1 MDADLQLQVDLLT
14 ATSLLRQGE
23 LAAAARALA
32 GAAGQAANGDA
43 GATSEARRQVARGL
57 VALADAYAARAR
69 RGTDQGE
76 TALAAD
82 ASLSAERSLELAA
95 ALAPTEAIPSLAA
108 HLEAA
113 GRADEAIEQ
122 WRHLLGIQPSHD
134 AASYLRLA
142 RLYEQTDRPEDA
154 LATYLHLLDALPATR
169 NTMLVG
175 QKLDALAASLP
186 EPTRAQRIKIALLG
200 NASMEQLQAY
210 LSVECYRNGL
220 RPTFY
225 EVGFDQYTQ
234 ALLDPSSRLYAL
246 EPDVTVCAIHASRL
260 FPGLH
265 HDPLTLT
272 VDERRREIEGGLQTV
287 QRLLDAFSER
297 STGLLLLHTMVLP
310 QQPALGILDWHD
322 ELGQAA
328 AFGEVNQRLAALI
341 RERYPN
347 VYLLDEDRVQA
358 RVGKAHTTDPRLW
371 LAARMPWSD
380 DLLAELAREYLRYI
394 RPLKGLARKVIALDL
409 DDTLWGGIIG
419 EDGLGGIQLG
429 SDAPGNAYV
438 AFQRE
443 LEKLWRRGI
452 LLAICSKNN
461 EADAWAVFDQH
472 PDMVLKRSHF
482 AAARINWSPKSEN
495 LKSLADEL
503 GLGLQSFVFLDDNP
517 RECEQVRMALPEV
530 LTVSLPRD
538 PARYRETLLNLGVF
552 DSLGLTQEDLDRNR
566 QYAERRARR
575 DFESALPTG
584 DGLGEYL
591 AELEIVAEVAPA
603 DALTIP
609 RIAQLTN
616 KTNQFNL
623 TTRRYSE
630 AQVAAMPSQGWRVY
644 GLRVRDRF
652 GDEGLVGVAIVAP
665 GPVSVDDGAGE
676 RGWELDTLLLSCRV
690 IGRGIETA
698 LLAFLAEEVRRAGGA
713 RLEGWFIPTG
723 KNELVRDLFQ
733 RHGFRMAEE
742 RPDGSR
748 RWELDLAGSALAV
761 PEWVTLRV
769 REAAAP

>member
-1 MDADLQLQVDLLT
+1 
-14 ATSLLRQGE
+14 
-23 LAAAARALA
+23 
-32 GAAGQAANGDA
+32 
-43 GATSEARRQVARGL
+43 VARGL
-57 VALADAYAARAR
+57 IALAQAYAARAN
-69 RGTDQGE
+69 
-76 TALAAD
+76 LPD
-82 ASLSAERSLELAA
+82 ASLSAERTLELAA
-95 ALAPTEAIPSLAA
+95 ALDPAEAVPSLAA
-108 HLEAA
+108 YLEAA
-113 GRADEAIEQ
+113 GRSDEAIEQ
-122 WRHLLGIQPSHD
+122 WRHLLELRPSRD
-134 AASYLRLA
+134 AASYLHLA
-142 RLYEQTDRPEDA
+142 RLYEQVQRPEEA
-154 LATYLHLLDALPATR
+154 LAAYLRLLDALPATR
-169 NTMLVG
+169 SRRLVG
-175 QKLDALAASLP
+175 QKLDALAPALP
-186 EPTRAQRIKIALLG
+186 APTRAQRIRIALLG
-200 NASMEQLQAY
+200 NASMEQLGAH

-225 EVGFDQYTQ
+225 EAGFDQYTQ
-234 ALLDPSSRLYAL
+234 ALLDPSSGLYAF

-265 HDPLTLT
+265 ADPLTMS
-272 VDERRREIEGGLQTV
+272 VEERRREIEGGLRTV
-287 QRLLDAFSER
+287 QRLLDAFCER

-310 QQPALGILDWHD
+310 RHPALGILDWRD

-328 AFGEVNQRLAALI
+328 AFDAVNRRLAALV

-347 VYLLDEDRVQA
+347 AYLLDEDRVQA
-358 RVGKAHTTDPRLW
+358 RVGKAHATDPRLW

-429 SDAPGNAYV
+429 SEAPGNAFV

-461 EADAWAVFDQH
+461 EADAWAVFERH
-472 PDMVLKRSHF
+472 PDMVLKRSHV
-482 AAARINWSPKSEN
+482 AAARINWSSKSDN
-495 LKSLADEL
+495 LRSLADEL

-517 RECEQVRMALPEV
+517 RECEQVRTALPEV
-530 LTVSLPRD
+530 LTVNLPRD
-538 PARYRETLLNLGVF
+538 PARYRETLLNLNVF
-552 DSLGLTQEDLDRNR
+552 DSLSLTQEDLDRNR

-575 DFESALPTG
+575 DFESAMPTG
-584 DGLGEYL
+584 DGLGGYL
-591 AELEIVAEVAPA
+591 AGLEIVAEVAPA

-630 AQVAAMPSQGWRVY
+630 AQVAAMPEQGRRVY

-665 GPVSVDDGAGE
+665 GESGSGE
-676 RGWELDTLLLSCRV
+676 PGWELDTLLMSCRV

-698 LLAFLAEEVRRAGGA
+698 LLAYVAEEVRRAGGT
-713 RLEGWFIPTG
+713 RLGGWFIPTG
-723 KNELVRDLFQ
+723 KNELVRDLYS
-733 RHGFRMAEE
+733 RHGFALAEE
-742 RPDGSR
+742 RPDGSQ
-748 RWELDLAGSALAV
+748 RWTLALAGATLAV
-761 PEWVTLRV
+761 PEWVALRV
-769 REAAAP
+769 RASVD